1 MIPTSIKVLL
11 AGACLCACALG
22 QAPAGAGL
30 GLFSGQCDIGTVS
43 RAGTGGY
50 DPASATYAIGSSGAN
65 MWFTAD
71 AMHFVWVKVD
81 GGDGSIAADIS
92 FVGASKQP
100 HRKAC
105 LVIRQNLEPGS
116 PYVDVAVHGDG
127 LTSLQFR
134 EVQDGPT
141 KEIQS
146 DLASPMRVRL
156 DKIGDTVYL
165 SDSRAGEDPQPSGC
179 SFGLHLTGPYYLG
192 LAVSAHDN
200 AAFETAVF
208 SHVVIAQPSP
218 AAAVPRPGVKII
230 TLPTGDRRVAPVAG
244 P

>member
-1 MIPTSIKVLL
+1 MIPTQIKIFL
-11 AGACLCACALG
+11 AGACLCACAHG
-22 QAPAGAGL
+22 QAPAGLEL
-30 GLFSGQCDIGTVS
+30 GQFPGDSDIGVVS
-43 RAGTGGY
+43 RPGTGTY
-50 DPASATYAIGSSGAN
+50 DAATGSYTIGSSGAN
-65 MWFTAD
+65 MWFGSD
-71 AMHFVWVKVD
+71 AMHFVWVSEGSD
-81 GGDGSIAADIS
+81 TSIAADIN
-92 FVGASKQP
+92 FVGTSAQP

-105 LVIRQNLEPGS
+105 LVIRQNLTPGS

-134 EVQDGPT
+134 AVQDGPT

-146 DLASPMRVRL
+146 DLASPKRVRL
-156 DKIGDTVYL
+156 DKIGDTIYL

-179 SFGLHLTGPYYLG
+179 SFGLHLTGPYYIG

-230 TLPTGDRRVAPVAG
+230 TLPTGDRRVAPIAS